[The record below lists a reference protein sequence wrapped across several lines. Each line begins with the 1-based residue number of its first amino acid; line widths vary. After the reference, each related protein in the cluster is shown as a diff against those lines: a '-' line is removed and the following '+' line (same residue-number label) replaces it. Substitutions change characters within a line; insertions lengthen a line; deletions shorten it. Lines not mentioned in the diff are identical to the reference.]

1 MGEKMEVSKKLEE
14 LEKDIQNL
22 RALVLFES
30 DALFEKELISLRGMG
45 KIIVPEKELD
55 EAIEEAKRSLFYGVE
70 DAVRD

>member
-1 MGEKMEVSKKLEE
+1 MKRIEE

-45 KIIVPEKELD
+45 KILVPEKELD

>member
-1 MGEKMEVSKKLEE
+1 MGEKMKRIEE

-45 KIIVPEKELD
+45 KILISEKELD

-70 DAVRD
+70 DAVRH